1 MSQNNIPTNLI
12 KLGSGDINQP
22 KYGFKA
28 KGLDL
33 ASSKNILVPNGY
45 LVPHELLSF
54 LETNKKKKNTLIKEI
69 QTFFK
74 IPNIAIRSAFSVEDQ
89 KENSF
94 AGVFD
99 TVLSVDKN
107 DPEKIING
115 LKLVLKSSRNYKN
128 KLRQDILIME
138 MVKAKYSGVA
148 FTESQYEDDQI
159 NWTEGIASKLVSGE
173 ISGEKV
179 TIPKLKNCDIFAN
192 NPNIANDLPFYN
204 RLQVLLKKI
213 RSIFGEKEWDV
224 EWADDGTNCW
234 LLQIRPITRS
244 LIRNDLFD
252 ISNHKE
258 ILPPLPSVFMNSLIT
273 ECSPK
278 LFNFYQELDPKLPSG
293 RLMVESFK
301 GRPYF
306 NISLL
311 SEMLRKWGLP
321 TKLLRDSMGG
331 SFEKDFGLNFGRIFA
346 NWRVYLRILLS
357 QLFIKKKSSAALNK
371 FENFKQ
377 SKEDNISSL
386 IQKTKSFY
394 TTLVYQMLIHTM
406 AIAGP
411 IALLRYF
418 KTLNIYIENHVTPGT
433 GILKD
438 LTPLFDLIKS
448 NSGLKDSLSK
458 GNIPNDK
465 EFIKLWKQ
473 YLEFHGHRG
482 IYESDISQP
491 RFREN
496 YKHIIKI
503 LLNGKPFK
511 QKKNSLRLDSIVTLP
526 IWWILKPLIYSREN
540 IRYEAMKTFESIR
553 GEWLNKENIMQK
565 EGLIPNFGS
574 IWDFKISELK
584 NISLKNYFSENCYK
598 KRIEEIAIN
607 QKYNLPNI
615 IKRNTF
621 LGPFKEDYSHDNHQN
636 TFYGL
641 SLTEGTVKGRAWVID
656 SPNSELPNTF
666 NKQTTILIAPATD
679 AGWIPTFSQVSGAAV
694 ETGGDLSHGSIIL
707 RELQLPAITNAKGI
721 MRNIKT
727 GDIVSLIATEGV
739 LLKE

>member
-1 MSQNNIPTNLI
+1 MTQNNMATNLI
-12 KLGSGDINQP
+12 KLGSGDINHP
-22 KYGFKA
+22 KYSFKA

-33 ASSKNILVPNGY
+33 AVYKNLFVPQGYLIPHEILSIFKTNKVERNIL
-45 LVPHELLSF
+45 
-54 LETNKKKKNTLIKEI
+54 TTEI
-69 QTFFK
+69 QTLFK
-74 IPNIAIRSAFSVEDQ
+74 KPSIAIRSAFSIEDH
-89 KENSF
+89 KDNSF

-107 DPEKIING
+107 DPEEIING
-115 LKLVLKSSRNYKN
+115 LTKVLKSSRTYKN
-128 KLRQDILIME
+128 KSRLDILVME
-138 MVKAKYSGVA
+138 MVNAKYSGVA

-159 NWTEGIASKLVSGE
+159 NWTEGLAAKLVSGQ

-179 TIPKLKNCDIFAN
+179 IIPKLKNCDFFVKKS
-192 NPNIANDLPFYN
+192 NITNDLPFYS
-204 RLQVLLKKI
+204 RLQLLLKKI
-213 RSIFGEKEWDV
+213 RSIFGNNEWDI
-224 EWADDGTNCW
+224 EWADDGTICW

-252 ISNHKE
+252 LSNHKE

-273 ECSPK
+273 ECSPN
-278 LFNFYQELDPKLPSG
+278 LFKYYQELDPQLPSG
-293 RLMVESFK
+293 RLMVESFR
-301 GRPYF
+301 GLPYF

-331 SFEKDFGLNFGRIFA
+331 SFEKDYGLNFGRIFA
-346 NWRVYLRILLS
+346 NWKVYLRILLS
-357 QLFIKKKSSAALNK
+357 QIFIRKKTRAALKK
-371 FENFKQ
+371 FKDLKF
-377 SKEDNISSL
+377 SKEENIPSL
-386 IQKTKSFY
+386 IQKTKTFY
-394 TTLVYQMLIHTM
+394 TTLVFQMLIHTM

-438 LTPLFDLIKS
+438 LTALFDLIKS
-448 NSGLKDSLSK
+448 KSFLKESLSK
-458 GNIPNDK
+458 GNIPNDD

-473 YLEFHGHRG
+473 YLEIHGHRG

-496 YKHIIKI
+496 YEHILKL
-503 LLNGKPFK
+503 LLNGKPFN
-511 QKKNSLRLDSIVTLP
+511 QKINSLKLDSIATLP

-553 GEWLNKENIMQK
+553 DEWLNNEKIMQK
-565 EGLIPNFGS
+565 EGLIPNSGS
-574 IWDFKISELK
+574 IWNFKISELR
-584 NISLKNYFSENCYK
+584 NISPNNKFSENFYK
-598 KRIEEIAIN
+598 KRIDEIAIN
-607 QKYNLPNI
+607 KKYNLPNM

-621 LGPFKEDYSHDNHQN
+621 LAPYKEDYFQDNPKNVFH
-636 TFYGL
+636 GL

-656 SPNSELPNTF
+656 SPKIELPNTF

-679 AGWIPTFSQVSGAAV
+679 AGWIPTFSQVSGAAI

-727 GDIVSLIATEGV
+727 GDIVSLIASEGV
-739 LLKE
+739 LSKE

>member
-1 MSQNNIPTNLI
+1 MKKNNMPTNLI
-12 KLGSGDINQP
+12 KLGSGDINNS
-22 KYGFKA
+22 KYSFKA

-33 ASSKNILVPNGY
+33 AAYKKIFVPQGY
-45 LVPHELLSF
+45 LIPHELLSVF
-54 LETNKKKKNTLIKEI
+54 ETNKVERNILITEI
-69 QTFFK
+69 QTLFK
-74 IPNIAIRSAFSVEDQ
+74 KSSIAIRSAFSVEDQ
-89 KENSF
+89 KDNSF

-99 TVLSVDKN
+99 TVLCVDKN
-107 DPEKIING
+107 DPQEIING
-115 LKLVLKSSRNYKN
+115 LKTVLKSSRTYKN
-128 KLRQDILIME
+128 KSRQDILIME
-138 MVKAKYSGVA
+138 MIKAKYSGVA

-179 TIPKLKNCDIFAN
+179 TIPKLKNCDIFLKKPDIN
-192 NPNIANDLPFYN
+192 NDLPFHS
-204 RLQVLLKKI
+204 RLQDLLNKI
-213 RSIFGEKEWDV
+213 RNIFGEKEWDV
-224 EWADDGTNCW
+224 EWADDGFICW
-234 LLQIRPITRS
+234 LIQIRPITRS
-244 LIRNDLFD
+244 LFRNDLFD

-273 ECSPK
+273 ECSPN
-278 LFNFYQELDPKLPSG
+278 LFKFYQEFDPHLPSD

-331 SFEKDFGLNFGRIFA
+331 SFEKYYGLNFGRIIA
-346 NWRVYLRILLS
+346 NWRVYLRILFS
-357 QLFIKKKSSAALNK
+357 QLFIKRKSRAALKK
-371 FENFKQ
+371 FETLKF

-386 IQKTKSFY
+386 IKKTKTFY

-438 LTPLFDLIKS
+438 LTALFCLLEN
-448 NSGLKDSLSK
+448 NSRLKVSLSK
-458 GNIPNDK
+458 GNIPNDV
-465 EFIKLWKQ
+465 EFKKLWKQ
-473 YLEFHGHRG
+473 YLEIHGHRG

-496 YKHIIKI
+496 YEHIFKL
-503 LLNGKPFK
+503 LLNGKPFN
-511 QKKNSLRLDSIVTLP
+511 QKINLLKLDSIVTLP

-540 IRYEAMKTFESIR
+540 IRYEAMKIFESIR
-553 GEWLNKENIMQK
+553 DEWLNNETIMQK
-565 EGLIPNFGS
+565 EGLIPNSGS
-574 IWDFKISELK
+574 IWNFKISELRK
-584 NISLKNYFSENCYK
+584 ISPNNKISENFYK
-598 KRIEEIAIN
+598 KRIDEITIN
-607 QKYNLPNI
+607 KKYNLPNM

-621 LGPFKEDYSHDNHQN
+621 LAPFKEDYFEDNPQN
-636 TFYGL
+636 TFHGL

-656 SPNSELPNTF
+656 SPKLELPNNF

-707 RELQLPAITNAKGI
+707 RELQIPAITNAKGI

-727 GDIVSLIATEGV
+727 GDIVSLIASEGV

>member
-179 TIPKLKNCDIFAN
+179 TIPKLKNCDIFVN

-273 ECSPK
+273 ECSPN
-278 LFNFYQELDPKLPSG
+278 LFKYYQELDPQLPSG
-293 RLMVESFK
+293 RLMVESFR
-301 GRPYF
+301 GLPYF

-331 SFEKDFGLNFGRIFA
+331 SFEKDYGLNFGRIFA
-346 NWRVYLRILLS
+346 NWKVFLRILVS
-357 QLFIKKKSSAALNK
+357 QIFIKKKTKTALKK
-371 FENFKQ
+371 FKELKF
-377 SKEDNISSL
+377 SKEENIPSL
-386 IQKTKSFY
+386 IQKTKTFY
-394 TTLVYQMLIHTM
+394 TTLVFQMLIHTM

-438 LTPLFDLIKS
+438 LTALFDLINSKS
-448 NSGLKDSLSK
+448 FLQESLSK
-458 GNIPNDK
+458 GNIPNDA

-473 YLEFHGHRG
+473 YLEIHGHRG

-496 YKHIIKI
+496 YEPILKL
-503 LLNGKPFK
+503 LLNGKPFN
-511 QKKNSLRLDSIVTLP
+511 QKINSLKLDSIATLP
-526 IWWILKPLIYSREN
+526 IWWILKPLICSREN
-540 IRYEAMKTFESIR
+540 IRFEAMKTFESIR
-553 GEWLNKENIMQK
+553 DEWLNNEKIMRK
-565 EGLIPNFGS
+565 EGLIPNSGS
-574 IWDFKISELK
+574 IWNFKISELRK
-584 NISLKNYFSENCYK
+584 ISPNNKISENFYK
-598 KRIEEIAIN
+598 KRIDEITIN
-607 QKYNLPNI
+607 KKYNLPNM

-621 LGPFKEDYSHDNHQN
+621 LAPFKEDYFEDNPQN
-636 TFYGL
+636 TFHGL

-656 SPNSELPNTF
+656 SPKLELPNNF
-666 NKQTTILIAPATD
+666 NKQSTILIAPATD

-727 GDIVSLIATEGV
+727 GDIVSLIASEGV